1 MGLWGPRVATVTTP
15 VPSLSLGQSE
25 QFPAH
30 PADKAMAGTLAHTRP
45 HTHCGKSGS
54 YSVGC
59 RIPAGNTAE
68 RAWSAGDPSHLPGSH
83 GQATVNPASLGVGV
97 RRWFHLSMW
106 SPWPGAERDLEGVL
120 PYKIFQP
127 GEKGGQCVG
136 KTHHEKK
143 HSPRRLLGMDRG
155 QGTNLP

>member
-68 RAWSAGDPSHLPGSH
+68 RAWSAGDPSHLQALPTPTTNPTPTPRAHPSSLHPAPTLEVWGRSPLLETRKSLTTAWPRPRPIASPG
-83 GQATVNPASLGVGV
+83 TVPS
-97 RRWFHLSMW
+97 
-106 SPWPGAERDLEGVL
+106 
-120 PYKIFQP
+120 
-127 GEKGGQCVG
+127 
-136 KTHHEKK
+136 T
-143 HSPRRLLGMDRG
+143 
-155 QGTNLP
+155 

>member
-1 MGLWGPRVATVTTP
+1 MKWDYGDPGLQLTP

-68 RAWSAGDPSHLPGSH
+68 RAWSAGDPPHL
-83 GQATVNPASLGVGV
+83 QALPTLTTNSTPTPSRHAPLPI
-97 RRWFHLSMW
+97 WF
-106 SPWPGAERDLEGVL
+106 
-120 PYKIFQP
+120 
-127 GEKGGQCVG
+127 
-136 KTHHEKK
+136 
-143 HSPRRLLGMDRG
+143 LLGR
-155 QGTNLP
+155 